1 MGDNMNNIY
10 KILIRDSSKKIVDDF
25 DFRMW
30 KNNNSKR
37 ITIKKC
43 PYCESKK
50 FIKYGMYRS
59 NQRYKCKGEGC
70 GKTFTSNIY
79 NQFRYSKKFKDK
91 WKEYFKLLNK
101 GLTIRECAKELNITI
116 VTAFF
121 WRHRFLYDIKSKHYI
136 EKITSYVELT
146 KMVVVENFK
155 GSREI
160 PNSKRDK
167 ITIVNALNDSID
179 IIPIIAAREH
189 LGFYEIRDN
198 IIPRLDRKAYVEG
211 FIDGRLKSFAKK
223 FNEINKVKIKK
234 VKEKTIDIQY
244 SIKAKKW
251 LNKFRGV
258 ATKYLD
264 HYLSLRLFEYK
275 NNIFL
280 SEKIKGEFSLKPEIN
295 TYISWRNIRSKM
307 LSV

>member
-1 MGDNMNNIY
+1 MRNIY
-10 KILIRDSSKKIVDDF
+10 KILIRDSSKKVVDDF
-25 DFRMW
+25 GFRMW
-30 KNNNSKR
+30 ESNNTKR
-37 ITIKKC
+37 SITDKC
-43 PYCESKK
+43 PYCEGKEV
-50 FIKYGMYRS
+50 IKYGMYRKE
-59 NQRYKCKGEGC
+59 QRYKCKAEGC

-91 WKEYFKLLNK
+91 WKEYFELLNN
-101 GLTIRECAKELNITI
+101 GLTIRECAVKLNITV

-121 WRHRFLYDIKSKHYI
+121 WRHRFLYDIKSKYYI

-179 IIPIIAAREH
+179 IIPIIAARKH

-198 IIPRLDRKAYVEG
+198 IIPRLDRKAYVRG
-211 FIDGRLKSFAKK
+211 FIDGRLKSFAKI
-223 FNEINKVKIKK
+223 FNEINKVKVRK
-234 VKEKTIDIQY
+234 VKEETIDIQY

-295 TYISWRNIRSKM
+295 TYISWRNIKSKM